1 MDLGFIFNNLDFV
14 ATALTVVLGA
24 LGVNKHFSKKVNRV
38 SNLVR
43 EVNELILALTE
54 AIKPDPDGK
63 IKIEGEELKRIKK
76 ELSEVK
82 GAVREV
88 TV

>member
-1 MDLGFIFNNLDFV
+1 MDFGFIFNNLDFL

-24 LGVNKHFSKKVNRV
+24 LGVNKHFSKKVNKV
-38 SNLVR
+38 SNLVK
-43 EVNELILALTE
+43 EVNDLILALTE
-54 AIKPDPDGK
+54 AIKPDEDGK
-63 IKIEGEELKRIKK
+63 VRIEGEELKRIKK

-88 TV
+88 SV